1 MTITPFPHTYQ
12 VVLDGGGDERGM
24 LNAGLRAPIPVGTP
38 PEFGGDDRRWSPEHL
53 LLGAASACLMAT
65 FASVAAKSKLAVS
78 DYHCEAEG
86 VLDKTA
92 EGLRFTR
99 IVLKVTVTSAEP
111 EKAARLM
118 ETAKK
123 YCIVSNS
130 LARPVEVDCAVLAG

>member
-1 MTITPFPHTYQ
+1 MNAPFPHRYAAS
-12 VVLDGGGDERGM
+12 VAGGGGERGI
-24 LNAGLRAPIPVGTP
+24 LSAGDRAPIMVGTP
-38 PEFGGDDRRWSPEHL
+38 PEFGGDARRWSPEHL

-65 FASVAAKSKLAVS
+65 FAAIAEKSKLKVT
-78 DYHCEAEG
+78 DYRCEAEG
-86 VLDKTA
+86 VLDKTP

-99 IVLKVTVTSAEP
+99 VVLKVTVTSAEP

-130 LARPVEVDCAVLAG
+130 LARPVEVECAVLAG